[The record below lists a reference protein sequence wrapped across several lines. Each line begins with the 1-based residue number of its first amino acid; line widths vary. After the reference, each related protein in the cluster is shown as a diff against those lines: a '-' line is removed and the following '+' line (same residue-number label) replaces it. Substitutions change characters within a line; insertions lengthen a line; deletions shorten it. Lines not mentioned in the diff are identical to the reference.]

1 MLNIEDSVLVI
12 IDIQE
17 KLVKAS
23 FSGDKAASYATKLA
37 QAANIL
43 NIPTIITEQYPKGL
57 GSSVKGIK
65 HTEAKIIEKSAFS
78 AMFEPKFAKEIKK
91 TERKQII
98 LCGIEAHI
106 CVLQTASAL
115 IKKGYDV
122 YVVKDACSS
131 RNEDEYSTGINLL
144 TQYGAKITCTEIV
157 LFELLKTSKH
167 PYFKPIQML
176 IK

>member
-1 MLNIEDSVLVI
+1 M
-12 IDIQE
+12 
-17 KLVKAS
+17 VKAS

-91 TERKQII
+91 TGGTFDNEVKTLLKGLKANSKLII
-98 LCGIEAHI
+98 EDIEA
-106 CVLQTASAL
+106 VGPDGVPRAL
-115 IKKGYDV
+115 SPIVFK
-122 YVVKDACSS
+122 VK
-131 RNEDEYSTGINLL
+131 
-144 TQYGAKITCTEIV
+144 
-157 LFELLKTSKH
+157 
-167 PYFKPIQML
+167 
-176 IK
+176 